1 MEASF
6 LIGLLQVQNQMR
18 MYHWQTFSHARHK
31 STDEFVH
38 DFNKLVD
45 QFVETFQG
53 RYGRYKLSPGVN
65 AIPLRNRG

>member
-53 RYGRYKLSPGVN
+53 CGRSSLQTECLGIVC
-65 AIPLRNRG
+65 